1 MIMVSVECQP
11 NVHKDKE
18 VRHIWSKA
26 NIPAIKQ
33 DLDNTHWREELDQ
46 KTVEEGW
53 NFIKSTLEETISRNV
68 PTSKGRI
75 KFKHPWMTREIL
87 QLI

>member
-1 MIMVSVECQP
+1 M
-11 NVHKDKE
+11 
-18 VRHIWSKA
+18 
-26 NIPAIKQ
+26 
-33 DLDNTHWREELDQ
+33 
-46 KTVEEGW
+46 EEGW

-87 QLI
+87 QLIRKKRRRWRAAKNSASEHDMAEYTKVEKEVAKKVRNAKRKL